1 VRMLWTRTATALGVL
16 GLGFV
21 LTASSVAAAP
31 GDNSNAGGNGNG
43 NAFGRGNGN
52 GNAFGNTPAPG
63 ETPELS
69 SLLLFGSGAAG
80 AASYAVLR
88 IRAGRRRV
96 EDDATPVSGS

>member
-1 VRMLWTRTATALGVL
+1 MVLGVL
-16 GLGFV
+16 GLGLV

-52 GNAFGNTPAPG
+52 GNGNTFGTTPAPG

-88 IRAGRRRV
+88 LRAGRRRV
-96 EDDATPVSGS
+96 EDDATPASDS